1 MHNSHEQGV
10 WTIKKRQSRSLEVA
24 SFSFRSRK
32 VVSWFLSP
40 GLWLLIF
47 LPLISGCAWFFDE
60 DKAEM
65 ADTMAL
71 DLPRIAY
78 KTVIVSNVPE
88 DSIEEVD
95 THLKAVSLLI
105 KLEPHPPT
113 SLNAL
118 YYRIKGDVKHL
129 KRAMAEKGYFDGKVK
144 FIVTEKADPVTVTLT
159 YTLGKRYKIS
169 EIAVR
174 TTESDLEP
182 LRLAPSKIAKTVH
195 LIVGE
200 DVDLVRIQEANQR
213 LGKYLRDHGYP
224 FADMAEP
231 EGQIDRDKKQIHVIF
246 RAIPGGHAAFGKTKI
261 TGLKDLNQK
270 FVRNRLVWQEG
281 EEFDEQK
288 LENTHR
294 KLMGTGLFASIEVKP
309 DEDAI
314 QSETVPLTV
323 HAIEGPPRTIGAG
336 LKYAT
341 TEGIGGQAFWS
352 HHNIFGSGEGLGLML
367 RASPRLS
374 KAKIDLDIPDI
385 FAPEQHLR
393 NEISATRDQNR
404 AYTSRSVEAAM
415 RLEHPFTDTIKGLIG
430 VTVEAGKVKRNG
442 VEYLNRLVGFPVE
455 LQIDASNDLINPTK
469 GGRLTAQV
477 TPYFGKS
484 GQDRRLMISAA
495 RGSYYLRLL
504 KGDAIVIAGWAH
516 GGTIAA
522 SSIDNI
528 APNKRFFAGGA
539 NSVRA
544 YGYKLL
550 GPLDADRVPLG
561 GRSILEYGLEGRFHV
576 TDTIGFVVFAE
587 AGSVASKAAPDISNQ
602 TRLWGIGVG
611 ARYYTSIGPI
621 RFDVATPMK
630 RRRSITGKNIDA
642 GYQFY
647 LSVGQ
652 AF

>member
-1 MHNSHEQGV
+1 M
-10 WTIKKRQSRSLEVA
+10 
-24 SFSFRSRK
+24 
-32 VVSWFLSP
+32 
-40 GLWLLIF
+40 
-47 LPLISGCAWFFDE
+47 SGCAWFFNE
-60 DKAEM
+60 DKTEV

-71 DLPRIAY
+71 DLPRIPY
-78 KTVIVSNVPE
+78 KTVIVPNIPE

-95 THLKAVSLLI
+95 AHLKAVSLLI

-118 YYRIKGDVKHL
+118 YYRIKGDIKHL

-144 FIVTEKADPVTVTLT
+144 FVVTEKADPVTVTLT

-174 TTESDLEP
+174 TTENDFQP
-182 LRLAPSKIAKTVH
+182 LKLAPSKIAKTVH
-195 LIVGE
+195 VTVGE
-200 DVDLVRIQEANQR
+200 DVDLVRIQEANHR
-213 LGKYLRDHGYP
+213 LGKYLREHGYP

-231 EGQIDRDKKQIHVIF
+231 EAQIDRDKKQIHLIF
-246 RAIPGGHAAFGKTKI
+246 RALPGGYATCGKTKI
-261 TGLKDLNQK
+261 TGLKNLDQK

-281 EEFDEQK
+281 EVFDEQK
-288 LENTHR
+288 LEKTHR

-323 HAIEGPPRTIGAG
+323 HVIEGPPRTIGAG

-352 HHNIFGSGEGLGLML
+352 HHNIFGSGEALELML

-393 NEISATRDQNR
+393 NEVSATRDQNR
-404 AYTSRSVEAAM
+404 AYTSRSVEGAV

-455 LQIDASNDLINPTK
+455 MQIDASNDLINPTK

-504 KGDAIVIAGWAH
+504 KGDTIVIAGWAH

-539 NSVRA
+539 GSVRA

-587 AGSVASKAAPDISNQ
+587 AGSVSSKAAPDISNQ

-630 RRRSITGKNIDA
+630 RRRGITGKTIDS